1 MLFCAPLKGNPPLSR
16 HSLILATQAGPWR
29 ALSDLIH
36 CIVFPFVCVFWTCTH
51 THAHFPV
58 FQDWQDTH
66 AIKNTSRRD
75 VWTRC
80 LFSGVVTATGELLTT
95 QGIVILPAE
104 EEEQEKSLKEG
115 KREIPNIYLVS
126 SEIQDPPGI
135 CAYCVCSRVC
145 LSISISIFCSFLTAP
160 SPLAKKLIS
169 RPPYIHLPP
178 AALLHFNSSDHL
190 FK

>member
-126 SEIQDPPGI
+126 SEIQDPPRNL
-135 CAYCVCSRVC
+135 CLLCLFACV
-145 LSISISIFCSFLTAP
+145 SFHFYFNILQFSHSSLPTGKKTNQP
-160 SPLAKKLIS
+160 SSLHSSSPLC
-169 RPPYIHLPP
+169 P
-178 AALLHFNSSDHL
+178 APFQLLRSPV
-190 FK
+190 